1 MKQTLIRILVL
12 LACISASTLATPI
25 TNGSEIT
32 LDLQA
37 RGLIDFVLSTFG
49 LQDVWDLI
57 QHYGTNVTAPLLQ
70 LLTQVLFKGT
80 SNRSCPN
87 KKHKLSTNR
96 ITFFFEKTLFAR
108 RFDIRIYHFQERKMD
123 QSNL

>member
-1 MKQTLIRILVL
+1 MKQTLIRTLVL

-87 KKHKLSTNR
+87 KKHKFLTNR
-96 ITFFFEKTLFAR
+96 ITFFL
-108 RFDIRIYHFQERKMD
+108 RKLYLLD
-123 QSNL
+123 VSIFKDTIFKSEND